1 VAAGSEYD
9 DRVELVGSYGGKRT
23 SVAAAAA
30 AAQATAASKAALLP
44 KPSAK
49 DRRELAARERELAEG
64 GLDFDFD
71 LDDGLQ
77 RKKFKKDRK
86 LDAEADAFFQETA
99 AAAAAKKQQRQ
110 EQHKCGRA
118 FFKKNFIFFSLSCLC
133 PCPCS
138 RVEFLGCSDMLR
150 RRTMDATRRWTVP
163 QTAPSPGRCR
173 RTRG

>member
-1 VAAGSEYD
+1 MAAGSEFD
-9 DRVELVGSYGGKRT
+9 DRVELVGSFGGKRT

-30 AAQATAASKAALLP
+30 AAKAAAASKAALLP

-49 DRRELAARERELAEG
+49 ERRELAARERELTEG

-86 LDAEADAFFQETA
+86 LDAEAEAFFQETA

-110 EQHKCGRA
+110 EQHKFGKVWGY
-118 FFKKNFIFFSLSCLC
+118 FFLSFECVFQVFFLIYI
-133 PCPCS
+133 
-138 RVEFLGCSDMLR
+138 
-150 RRTMDATRRWTVP
+150 
-163 QTAPSPGRCR
+163 
-173 RTRG
+173 